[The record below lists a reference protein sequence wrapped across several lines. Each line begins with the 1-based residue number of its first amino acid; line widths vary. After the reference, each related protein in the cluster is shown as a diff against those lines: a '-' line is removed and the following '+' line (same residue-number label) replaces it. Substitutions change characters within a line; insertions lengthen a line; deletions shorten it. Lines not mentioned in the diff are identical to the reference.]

1 MSVSVNNM
9 IKHLPLNVDDDY
21 CINVHIKRKLIHRSS
36 YLQGLVKKNVIRAW
50 LNFLVH
56 TPLYKFYDIKIDNR
70 FLINAGEIDHDFNL
84 EEVSEHIEIEESLVA
99 QQQTLLWDEDF
110 YLQIAPGE
118 NSIPESLL
126 FDEHAEELSF
136 PGIYLGKFRKF
147 REGVNATPFQMA
159 SSELRYKDRRGVTPY
174 HLLYVAMKLMRLR
187 VRDSLTIAFK
197 HVGRDTALTRELV
210 LNKEYLNTCLEINLA
225 FTKCLLNSATY
236 WADRKKCL
244 FAMIR

>member
-1 MSVSVNNM
+1 
-9 IKHLPLNVDDDY
+9 
-21 CINVHIKRKLIHRSS
+21 
-36 YLQGLVKKNVIRAW
+36 
-50 LNFLVH
+50 
-56 TPLYKFYDIKIDNR
+56 
-70 FLINAGEIDHDFNL
+70 
-84 EEVSEHIEIEESLVA
+84 
-99 QQQTLLWDEDF
+99 
-110 YLQIAPGE
+110 
-118 NSIPESLL
+118 
-126 FDEHAEELSF
+126 
-136 PGIYLGKFRKF
+136 
-147 REGVNATPFQMA
+147 MA

-187 VRDSLTIAFK
+187 VRDSLTIALK